1 MNDEIDLEDVAPWL
15 VTIITLIGVGARVLL
30 LATKGMSLAETVN
43 VWLAG
48 HSLADA
54 LLWAAK
60 VNQQPPLYYFLL
72 HLWIQLNGDATYYV
86 RLFSVLFSAG
96 TIPFIYLIGK
106 HAAGEKVGVVAAVIL
121 AASPFHIYF
130 AQETSMYTLLAFN
143 ASVTIY
149 ALVRLL
155 TDPQSRQPIGSQFR
169 EYVRAWRT
177 LDPLA
182 PVSPNDTEK
191 TLYQNGWQAWR
202 SHRRGLPNRSLAA
215 DLTWIV
221 FILFSA
227 LTLLSHNSAVIFLL
241 TVNLFVLGLIFFQRT
256 KRTEAES
263 AFHAPSLKN
272 WAVAQIVILILWA
285 AGSIPL
291 IQQFGAVN
299 QNFLTPAST
308 WNTLTQA
315 LNSFIS
321 ASAAIP
327 AVAVAIE
334 ILCGLLFGLGIVY
347 FRKKLPQFAFLA
359 ALFALPL
366 LGELIINLWQPV
378 SLQETLIWTTLPLFL
393 ILAAGIAQINFRFL
407 IILVLGSLVTINVF
421 SASDYF
427 RFYQKEDW
435 NTAAR
440 DVAGFAQKGDLVLF
454 NSNIVEIPFDYYF
467 EPYKDYYYIE
477 VEEHGVPLDL
487 AESGIPEPIM
497 TNGDVPA
504 LLSLLDGHERVWL
517 VYSRDT
523 YTDPTG
529 IIPRT
534 LASQKKLIWNG
545 DFSGGQVQLYGN
557 P

>member
-1 MNDEIDLEDVAPWL
+1 MNEDVDLEDVAPWL
-15 VTIITLIGVGARVLL
+15 VTFITLIGVGARVLL

-72 HLWIQLNGDATYYV
+72 HYWIQLNGDSAYYA

-106 HAAGEKVGVVAAVIL
+106 HAAGEKVGLVAAVIL

-143 ASVTIY
+143 ASVAIY

-169 EYVRAWRT
+169 EYVRAWRNP
-177 LDPLA
+177 DPLEPA
-182 PVSPNDTEK
+182 NLGSLCEAQKPQ
-191 TLYQNGWQAWR
+191 YQSRWQV
-202 SHRRGLPNRSLAA
+202 RRGLPNRSLAA

-241 TVNLFVLGLIFFQRT
+241 AVNLFVLGLRFFQRT
-256 KRTEAES
+256 KRAEAES
-263 AFHAPSLKN
+263 AFQAPSLKN
-272 WAVAQIVILILWA
+272 WAVAQIVILALWA

-291 IQQFGAVN
+291 IQQFGTVN

-308 WNTLTQA
+308 WDALTQA
-315 LNSFIS
+315 LNAFIS

-327 AVAVAIE
+327 AIAVAIQ
-334 ILCGLLFGLGIVY
+334 ILCALLFCLGVVY

-378 SLQETLIWTTLPLFL
+378 SLPETLIWTTLPLFL
-393 ILAAGIAQINFRFL
+393 ILAAGIAQINYRFL
-407 IILVLGSLVTINVF
+407 ILLVLGSLVTINVF

-440 DVAGFAQKGDLVLF
+440 DVAGFAKKGDLVLF

-467 EPYKDYYYIE
+467 EPYRDYYYIE

-497 TNGDVPA
+497 TSRDVPA

-529 IIPRT
+529 IIPQT